1 MLSHLKSDIQTVFEK
16 DPAAKSTL
24 EVLLCYPGLH
34 AILFHRVAHA
44 LYTIRIP
51 LIPRLISHLGRLL
64 TSIEIHPGATIG
76 QRFFIDHGLGVV
88 IGETTEIGNNVLMY
102 QGTTLGGTGKEKG
115 KRHPTIGNNV
125 VIGADATILGAI
137 TVGDNAKIGAGSVV
151 VKRVPANCTVVGVP
165 GRVVVDNGKRLDP
178 MEQLEH
184 GHLPDPEVQAI
195 KCLMDRINKLEERLE
210 KSAPKNKENV
220 ADYKA
225 LQKKSK
231 ERDYLEE
238 FISGAGI

>member
-1 MLSHLKSDIQTVFEK
+1 MLSHLKSDIRTVFEK

-51 LIPRLISHLGRLL
+51 LIPRLMSHLGRLL

-151 VKRVPANCTVVGVP
+151 VKQVPANCTVVGVP

-178 MEQLEH
+178 MCQLEH
-184 GHLPDPEVQAI
+184 GHLPDPEVHVI
-195 KCLMDRINKLEERLE
+195 KWLMDRINKLEERLE
-210 KSAPKNKENV
+210 KTAPKNKGKV
-220 ADYKA
+220 VDHKA
-225 LQKKSK
+225 AQKKSK
-231 ERDYLEE
+231 EYDYLEE

>member
-1 MLSHLKSDIQTVFEK
+1 
-16 DPAAKSTL
+16 
-24 EVLLCYPGLH
+24 
-34 AILFHRVAHA
+34 
-44 LYTIRIP
+44 
-51 LIPRLISHLGRLL
+51 
-64 TSIEIHPGATIG
+64 
-76 QRFFIDHGLGVV
+76 
-88 IGETTEIGNNVLMY
+88 MY

-151 VKRVPANCTVVGVP
+151 VKQVPANCTVVGVP

-178 MEQLEH
+178 MGQLEH

-210 KSAPKNKENV
+210 KTASKNKGKV
-220 ADYKA
+220 ADHKA
-225 LQKKSK
+225 AQKKSK
-231 ERDYLEE
+231 EYDYLEE